1 MSKGKA
7 RSRGAR
13 IDIIKSNERR
23 ERRLARRYDRQAYD
37 KPRSHEEYRNAPK
50 RTTTAWDDVEDW
62 RALQAMT
69 PEERRRYCGDGKR

>member
-1 MSKGKA
+1 M
-7 RSRGAR
+7 RV
-13 IDIIKSNERR
+13 NEGLDSDFFKKQYP
-23 ERRLARRYDRQAYD
+23 RLQ
-37 KPRSHEEYRNAPK
+37 PMSHEEYRNAPK